1 MAHIW
6 KKKDNLPLS
15 EKDRLRSGLQPDLD
29 LGWLYFVEVCGFT
42 KQFRPCRRHK
52 PNLASGRKY
61 RE

>member
-15 EKDRLRSGLQPDLD
+15 EKNRLRSGLQPDLD

-42 KQFRPCRRHK
+42 K
-52 PNLASGRKY
+52 
-61 RE
+61 